1 MTDRPPG
8 TPAANKNA
16 DISAYFLRNT
26 ATPSQA
32 PESKMAPPRNNNAGT
47 ASLKKTSKG
56 PPSASQGNGSLPHRP
71 DSPILSP
78 EIPGIDSCSFAQSVQ
93 TASTQGPALPEGW
106 KELIALLPTKKD
118 ISDSAAT
125 IVNTLSKEI
134 HDLKQRID
142 TVDSRV
148 CEVETSTSLLE
159 SRMSAMEKVH
169 VDYKKRLILMQ
180 LSIDDGE
187 NRSRR
192 NNIRVRGLP
201 EATSGSDLR
210 ATIVAIFNRLLDKP
224 PTDELELDRVHRV
237 QGPRRGDDPAPRD
250 VLARVHY
257 YTIKEEILQKSWTR
271 GPLDFDGATVQ
282 LFPDLSRLTLR
293 MRGQL
298 RPLLEAIR
306 SAGATYRWGHPFHLI
321 VLKGT
326 NSFVLRWPEQ
336 LPDLFGF
343 LECPG
348 FSVPNWLDFPITFN
362 NPRSTSPRPQRSG
375 RRQWRSRSR
384 ISPRD
389 NLTSPES

>member
-8 TPAANKNA
+8 SPAANRTA
-16 DISAYFLRNT
+16 DIAAYFLRNS

-32 PESKMAPPRNNNAGT
+32 LESKMAPPRSGNAGT
-47 ASLKKTSKG
+47 ASLKKTGKG
-56 PPSASQGNGSLPHRP
+56 LSNAPQGNGSLPNRA

-78 EIPGIDSCSFAQSVQ
+78 EIPGADSCSSIQPAN
-93 TASTQGPALPEGW
+93 TQEQPFPECW
-106 KELIALLPTKKD
+106 KGIIALLPTKQD
-118 ISDSAAT
+118 ITESTAT

-148 CEVETSTSLLE
+148 SEVETSASLLE
-159 SRMSAMEKVH
+159 SRMSDIEKAH
-169 VDYKKRLILMQ
+169 TDYKRRLILMQ

-224 PTDELELDRVHRV
+224 PTAELELDRVHRV
-237 QGPRRGDDPAPRD
+237 QGPRGGDDLAPRD
-250 VLARVHY
+250 ILARVHY
-257 YTIKEEILQKSWTR
+257 YTIKEEILRRAWSQ
-271 GPLDFDGATVQ
+271 GPLDFDGASVQ
-282 LFPDLSRLTLR
+282 FFPDISRMTLR
-293 MRGQL
+293 MRSQI

-306 SAGATYRWGHPFHLI
+306 TTGATYRWGHPFHLI
-321 VLKGT
+321 VLKGN
-326 NSFVLRWPEQ
+326 NSFTLRWPDQ
-336 LPDLFGF
+336 LPDLFRF
-343 LECPG
+343 LEIPG
-348 FSVPNWLDFPITFN
+348 FSIPNWLDFPITFN
-362 NPRSTSPRPQRSG
+362 STRSMSPRPQRAS

-384 ISPRD
+384 TTPRD
-389 NLTSPES
+389 NPTSPES